1 MSPIKAELE
10 TIYNNG
16 QVESRLSTSSHPHH
30 LQATQSPPSGQ
41 GVEIV
46 FTTQLEEEEKAQQKA
61 AVKAMEFAFAKKK
74 RLAEEKA
81 KREAAEAAAAA
92 SVEANEEGEDDTH
105 EAPVPLK
112 RTSIK
117 KKTEYTAVS
126 RASGSSST
134 PLVKIGDLST
144 SGTDYRALSVPLQ

>member
-1 MSPIKAELE
+1 M
-10 TIYNNG
+10 
-16 QVESRLSTSSHPHH
+16 
-30 LQATQSPPSGQ
+30 
-41 GVEIV
+41 
-46 FTTQLEEEEKAQQKA
+46 EEKEKAQQKA

-81 KREAAEAAAAA
+81 NREAAEAAAAA
-92 SVEANEEGEDDTH
+92 SAEANEEGEDDSQ

-126 RASGSSST
+126 RAGGSSST
-134 PLVKIGDLST
+134 PLIKLGDFSS
-144 SGTDYRALSVPLQ
+144 SGTDYKALSVPLQ